1 DFFYRYVPGFDG
13 LRVPAR
19 FGMIVAFGLSVLA
32 GLGVPRRA
40 APIAAA
46 LILVESY
53 AVPLPLNQN
62 STEYKRPNLAP
73 LADLPPEP
81 PAGYGDVRA
90 LPAGSAVLELPL
102 GEPAFDVRYMYYS
115 TRHWRPLVNGYTGGQ
130 PADYE
135 RLDLFLQDL
144 FTQPERAW
152 TA

>member
-1 DFFYRYVPGFDG
+1 AACFVLITLFAAAMSLGPQIHAKDRVVMDTGLYDVFYRYVPGFDG

-32 GLGVPRRA
+32 GFGVSRGF

-53 AVPLPLNQN
+53 AVPLPVNQN
-62 STEYKRPNLAP
+62 STDYKRPNLAP
-73 LADLPPEP
+73 LADLPREP
-81 PAGYGDVRA
+81 PEVYGYIRA

-115 TRHWRPLVNGYTGGQ
+115 
-130 PADYE
+130 
-135 RLDLFLQDL
+135 
-144 FTQPERAW
+144 
-152 TA
+152 